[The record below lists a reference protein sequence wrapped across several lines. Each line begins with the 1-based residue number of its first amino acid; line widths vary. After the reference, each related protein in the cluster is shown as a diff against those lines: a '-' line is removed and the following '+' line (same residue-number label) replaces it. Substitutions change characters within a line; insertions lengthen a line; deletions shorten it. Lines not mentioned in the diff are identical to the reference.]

1 MLPSN
6 THTVLSN
13 SDSSVQDE
21 DSISLGNIFHAFW
34 LHRRLFFVVVIFVSI
49 AGATVVFQL
58 TPRYTAE
65 TKVLVGAPKSQ
76 VVDVEA
82 VLSGDVTNE
91 SGVKSEAEVLLSR
104 GLAKKVIAKL
114 GLLNLVEFNPN
125 LEKKEDGFFSVLNPK
140 NWLPEGMKEAI
151 GLMKDQ
157 KMLTDEEKQNQ
168 LMAEATDIYIS
179 KLKVA
184 PVRGS
189 QVIGIA
195 FESLDAK
202 LAAKLA
208 NTHAD
213 SYIIGQLEAKFEAT
227 EKASSWLNNQLSDL
241 RAKVASS
248 EKAVEYYRA
257 DHGLVHSANK
267 DAGLAGEQLSEINSQ
282 LIIAKAQKAEAA
294 ARLAQVTRLLNNG
307 AEIETASEVLSSVLI
322 QNLREQ
328 ETELARKLSEMSA
341 EMGAKHPKLIS
352 VNAEITELKGKIKAE
367 ISKIAAGLRNE
378 MNIASAREASLQGS
392 LSASRSISGDHGKE
406 EVQLHA
412 LEREANS
419 NKLLFETFLNRFK
432 ETSSSKG
439 MEEADARVISVAEVP
454 SIASFPKKNILF
466 AVIIL
471 LALGFA
477 SALVFLLEALHP
489 GLRTPE
495 EIEEYL
501 GYPAIGLIPKTNKKI
516 APHDYLVDKPNSSL
530 GEAIS
535 SLRISLTLSNPD
547 KPVKSLIV
555 TSAVP
560 GEGKSLLALSLA
572 RSAAI
577 AGQKVIIID
586 ADFRRPTIEKKLGLS
601 SKVKGLTDLIMSND
615 NNVSGFMYK
624 DEKSNLMIMPKGNA
638 EYINPVDVFASQR
651 MSSLLA
657 VLYTKFDLIIFDT
670 PPVLAVTD
678 ARVLASLVDKTIFV
692 VAWDKTPRKVVK
704 SGLEQL
710 LRSESNLAG
719 IVLQK
724 VDLQQYGSNSYS
736 YGGSGAY
743 YQYSKYGEYYSN

>member
-1 MLPSN
+1 
-6 THTVLSN
+6 
-13 SDSSVQDE
+13 
-21 DSISLGNIFHAFW
+21 
-34 LHRRLFFVVVIFVSI
+34 
-49 AGATVVFQL
+49 
-58 TPRYTAE
+58 
-65 TKVLVGAPKSQ
+65 
-76 VVDVEA
+76 
-82 VLSGDVTNE
+82 
-91 SGVKSEAEVLLSR
+91 
-104 GLAKKVIAKL
+104 
-114 GLLNLVEFNPN
+114 
-125 LEKKEDGFFSVLNPK
+125 
-140 NWLPEGMKEAI
+140 
-151 GLMKDQ
+151 
-157 KMLTDEEKQNQ
+157 
-168 LMAEATDIYIS
+168 
-179 KLKVA
+179 
-184 PVRGS
+184 
-189 QVIGIA
+189 
-195 FESLDAK
+195 
-202 LAAKLA
+202 
-208 NTHAD
+208 
-213 SYIIGQLEAKFEAT
+213 
-227 EKASSWLNNQLSDL
+227 
-241 RAKVASS
+241 
-248 EKAVEYYRA
+248 
-257 DHGLVHSANK
+257 
-267 DAGLAGEQLSEINSQ
+267 
-282 LIIAKAQKAEAA
+282 
-294 ARLAQVTRLLNNG
+294 
-307 AEIETASEVLSSVLI
+307 
-322 QNLREQ
+322 
-328 ETELARKLSEMSA
+328 
-341 EMGAKHPKLIS
+341 
-352 VNAEITELKGKIKAE
+352 
-367 ISKIAAGLRNE
+367 
-378 MNIASAREASLQGS
+378 
-392 LSASRSISGDHGKE
+392 
-406 EVQLHA
+406 
-412 LEREANS
+412 
-419 NKLLFETFLNRFK
+419 
-432 ETSSSKG
+432 